1 MRTPSVWLLFPLL
14 AACAANAP
22 TWQKA
27 GASESALNEDLQ
39 QCRVQARLAPE
50 ASIAALPTPAQSG
63 SPMLDQSQERD
74 AKEDQQVRACMQ
86 GKGYRLTQR

>member
-1 MRTPSVWLLFPLL
+1 MRTPYLWMLFPLL

-27 GASESALNEDLQ
+27 GAGESAINEDLQ
-39 QCRVQARLAPE
+39 QCRVQARLAPDPSIF
-50 ASIAALPTPAQSG
+50 ASPAVQNSGTPMIDRG
-63 SPMLDQSQERD
+63 QERD

-86 GKGYRLTQR
+86 AKGYSLTKR

>member
-1 MRTPSVWLLFPLL
+1 MLFPLL

-27 GASESALNEDLQ
+27 GAGESAINEDLQ
-39 QCRVQARLAPE
+39 QCRVQARLAPDPSIF
-50 ASIAALPTPAQSG
+50 ASPAVQNSGTPMIDRG
-63 SPMLDQSQERD
+63 QERD

-86 GKGYRLTQR
+86 AKGYSLTKR